1 MIFLV
6 ILNSDNLQIHYNLIE
21 FLIVMTRKIERI
33 LAPLDGSANS
43 LRGLENALMFAKQFD
58 AEVTGLYVVHIPAA
72 AAIRM
77 SPEMRKKEIKYA
89 ESIIDEATEM
99 AAKNN
104 VAFKPEIETGDPGEK
119 ITKIANAGNYDLV
132 VIGSRGRGSAKEM
145 FLGST
150 SNHVLHKANAPVVVV
165 K

>member
-1 MIFLV
+1 MV
-6 ILNSDNLQIHYNLIE
+6 K
-21 FLIVMTRKIERI
+21 KIEKI

-43 LRGLENALMFAKQFD
+43 LRGLENAITFAKQFG
-58 AEVTGLYVVHIPAA
+58 AEVTGLYVVHIPTT
-72 AAIRM
+72 AAIRI

-89 ESIIDEATEM
+89 EAIINEATEL
-99 AAKNN
+99 AAKNR
-104 VAFKPEIETGDPGEK
+104 VVFRPKIETGNPGEK
-119 ITKIANAGNYDLV
+119 ITKIANSGRFDLV

-150 SNHVLHKANAPVVVV
+150 SNQVLHKVNAPVVVV